1 MLQKTLR
8 RTTKCKTA
16 KITKA
21 KQNIPNIKL
30 TVNVRVLPAKE
41 TCENCVLAIFRE
53 NNL

>member
-30 TVNVRVLPAKE
+30 TVNVRVCCQQKKRAKI
-41 TCENCVLAIFRE
+41 VF
-53 NNL
+53 